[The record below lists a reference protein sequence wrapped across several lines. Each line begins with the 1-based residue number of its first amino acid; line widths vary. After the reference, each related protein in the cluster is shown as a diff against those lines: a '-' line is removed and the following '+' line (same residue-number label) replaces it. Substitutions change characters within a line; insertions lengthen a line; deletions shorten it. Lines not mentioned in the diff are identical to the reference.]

1 MEQISLNLTLE
12 EVNEI
17 LESLGKR
24 PYIEVFELINKIQV
38 EDQAQLQAQKMR
50 QQELNGQI
58 NESEIAIER

>member
-1 MEQISLNLTLE
+1 MEQISINLTIE

-24 PYIEVFELINKIQV
+24 PYIEVFELINKIQGQA
-38 EDQAQLQAQKMR
+38 QAQLQAQKMR

>member
-24 PYIEVFELINKIQV
+24 PYIEVFELINKIQG
-38 EDQAQLQAQKMR
+38 EAQAQLQAQKMR